1 MEKVSKWGKGK
12 TLYIHL
18 SVFPAGRA
26 DPTKILTISCPDK
39 ETRFKTTLSDN
50 GLKKFREKV
59 LQFYKALVL
68 EKKCKNRNASG
79 PI

>member
-1 MEKVSKWGKGK
+1 MGNVSKKGKGK
-12 TLYIHL
+12 TMYIHL

-50 GLKKFREKV
+50 GLRKFRGQV
-59 LQFYKALVL
+59 LKFYKALVFD
-68 EKKCKNRNASG
+68 KM
-79 PI
+79 